1 MAAYVIVD
9 IEVTDPET
17 YRNYIEVAPATIE
30 AYGGRYIVRGG
41 SAEKLEG
48 GWEPRRLVVLEF
60 ESVERAKAWWA
71 SDEYAEPKRLRQ
83 SASNANMIVVDGV

>member
-17 YRNYIEVAPATIE
+17 YQKYIEVAPATIE

-41 SAEKLEG
+41 AAEKLEG
-48 GWEPRRLVVLEF
+48 DWDPRRVVVLEF
-60 ESVERAKAWWA
+60 ESLERAKAWWA
-71 SDEYAEPKRLRQ
+71 SDEYAEPKKLRQ
-83 SASNANMIVVDGV
+83 SASNANMIVVELA